1 LEIGVR
7 DQATSASIFAIILA
21 GGGGTRLWPAS
32 RRGRPK
38 QLLRLG
44 GGESLLSAAARR
56 ARMLVGTGRTLV
68 VTAADQAEQIQREL
82 PDLPPEN
89 LIVEPEPRNTAAAV
103 GLATVAALR
112 RTGPDTLLAILP
124 ADPHIGDESGFARA
138 VRTALDHAPHAIVT
152 IGLRPTYPES
162 GFGYIRFVASADG
175 FRGAAHGPR
184 GDHPPPDSTEV
195 FAVARF
201 EEKPTPELAQSY
213 VASGDY
219 LWNSGMFFLTAGR
232 MMQEARSQLPRLGA
246 ALDRIAAA
254 DDFAAA
260 VQAHYGEVP
269 IISIDHGI
277 MEHAS
282 GMRVVRADFGW
293 NDVGS
298 WAALSSIR
306 PTDADGNVILGD
318 GIVVHDSTGSVV
330 VSDPGAPFVGV
341 VGVKDLVV
349 VATADAIL
357 VVRKDL
363 AQDVRKVVESVKAA
377 GRKDLL

>member
-1 LEIGVR
+1 M
-7 DQATSASIFAIILA
+7 
-21 GGGGTRLWPAS
+21 
-32 RRGRPK
+32 
-38 QLLRLG
+38 LLG
-44 GGESLLSAAARR
+44 H
-56 ARMLVGTGRTLV
+56 GRTLV

-82 PDLPPEN
+82 PDLPKED

-103 GLATVAALR
+103 GLAAVAALR

-124 ADPHIGDESGFARA
+124 ADPHIGDEAGFARA
-138 VRTALDHAPHAIVT
+138 VRAALHHAPHAIVT

-162 GFGYIRFVASADG
+162 GFGYIRYLASEAS
-175 FRGAAHGPR
+175 FPAPAPR
-184 GDHPPPDSTEV
+184 PPEGGQPPVSAEV

-201 EEKPTPELAQSY
+201 EEKPTPELARAY

-219 LWNSGMFFLTAGR
+219 LWNSGMFFLTVRR
-232 MMQEARSQLPRLGA
+232 MMQEARAQLPGLGA

-254 DDFAAA
+254 DDFRAAIT
-260 VQAHYGEVP
+260 AHYGEVP
-269 IISIDHGI
+269 VISIDHGI

-306 PTDADGNVILGD
+306 PTDVDGNVVLGE
-318 GIVVHDSTGSVV
+318 GIAVHDSTDSVV

-349 VATADAIL
+349 VATRDAIL